1 MLYDITFA
9 NQNQFTNFG
18 RGKDKTKRKS
28 RVSVAAGAGLGTV
41 AGGPV
46 GTIAGGLIARGI
58 NKEKD
63 RYEKQGP
70 RSHLGKIGHDAK
82 LGAKS
87 VGIGSAITA
96 GLAGAALGSRLPTVK
111 KKGFLG
117 LGRDK
122 KAEAKQKLKNT
133 LMGAGLGILGGGVS
147 GAVSGAGNGALVG
160 AGRGFLQENKTKKK
174 KGKFSNSTKLAEFAL
189 SLPPKKQKQRSRLGM
204 VGHDTKKGAKIGAGL
219 GAAYLGSVGV
229 RAGMKQP
236 GSLKSKIAG
245 AVLGAGIG
253 TLAGSAGGAIQGAKT
268 GLGVGVVRSLVTPRK
283 KKSLFDRFKK

>member
-1 MLYDITFA
+1 MMYDITFA

-18 RGKDKTKRKS
+18 RGKDKVKRKS

-63 RYEKQGP
+63 RYEKEGP

-96 GLAGAALGSRLPTVK
+96 GLAGAALGSKLPTTK

-122 KAEAKQKLKNT
+122 KAEARQKLKNT
-133 LMGAGLGILGGGVS
+133 LIGAGLGVLGGGVS
-147 GAVSGAGNGALVG
+147 GAVSGASNGALVG

-174 KGKFSNSTKLAEFAL
+174 KGKFSNANKLAEFAL

-204 VGHDTKKGAKIGAGL
+204 VGHDTAKGAKIGGAI
-219 GAAYLGSVGV
+219 GAAYAGGSGIRGV
-229 RAGMKQP
+229 MKAP
-236 GSLKSKIAG
+236 GSLKSKLGSAALVGTVGALRGG
-245 AVLGAGIG
+245 AVGGL
-253 TLAGSAGGAIQGAKT
+253 GGASTGVQVGA
-268 GLGVGVVRSLVTPRK
+268 VRALVTPRK
-283 KKSLFDRFKK
+283 KKSMFDRFKK

>member
-1 MLYDITFA
+1 MFDITFTG
-9 NQNQFTNFG
+9 QEELTNFG
-18 RGKDKTKRKS
+18 RGKDKAKRKS

-46 GTIAGGLIARGI
+46 GTIAGGLIAKGI

-96 GLAGAALGSRLPTVK
+96 GLAGAALGSKLPTVK
-111 KKGFLG
+111 KKGFLD

-122 KAEAKQKLKNT
+122 KAENRQKLKNT

-160 AGRGFLQENKTKKK
+160 ATRGFVQENKTKKK
-174 KGKFSNSTKLAEFAL
+174 KGKFSTSTEKFAEFAL

-204 VGHDTKKGAKIGAGL
+204 VGHDVKKGAKIGGGI
-219 GAAYLGSVGV
+219 GAALVGG
-229 RAGMKQP
+229 AGIRGVMKAP
-236 GSLKSKIAG
+236 GSLKSKLGSAALVGTVGVLSGGVVGGLSGGASGAQVG
-245 AVLGAGIG
+245 AVRA
-253 TLAGSAGGAIQGAKT
+253 
-268 GLGVGVVRSLVTPRK
+268 LVTPRK
-283 KKSLFDRFKK
+283 KKSLLDRFKK